1 MVHFVVY
8 RTIIL
13 YYGDS
18 HCVKGVRIRSY
29 SGPYF
34 PVFSPNAGKYGT
46 DNSEH
51 GHFSRSVSFGEWYPA
66 EDWAQMLL
74 EVLGV
79 KINIFRDF
87 MQLNE
92 PQCLVPAFKSWPL
105 FMVILFRKDIFNVH
119 EP

>member
-1 MVHFVVY
+1 M
-8 RTIIL
+8 RE
-13 YYGDS
+13 
-18 HCVKGVRIRSY
+18 
-29 SGPYF
+29 
-34 PVFSPNAGKYGT
+34 NT
-46 DNSEH
+46 DQNNSEY

-92 PQCLVPAFKSWPL
+92 LQFLGLGFKSWPQG
-105 FMVILFRKDIFNVH
+105 DIV
-119 EP
+119 